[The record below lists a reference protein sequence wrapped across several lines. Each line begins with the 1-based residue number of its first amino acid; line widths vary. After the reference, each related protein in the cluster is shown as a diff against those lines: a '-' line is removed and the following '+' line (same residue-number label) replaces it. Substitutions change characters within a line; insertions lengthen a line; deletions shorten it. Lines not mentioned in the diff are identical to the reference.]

1 MAEWSESARHRSAKP
16 ATSVRIRLGAQ
27 TTNKMETTEIKL
39 HTFYGVVKEK
49 REFKWGGFLLLETFN
64 GKYQCVLKEID
75 MTTIKHESYVQIEGE
90 LVDATIKKELV
101 VSDVEI
107 VVKSIKTLSEPTELP
122 GINIYEKTVNADQN
136 LIFDNRPYVLRNE
149 TNRCIF
155 KIQSKIQ
162 SLFRRF
168 LEEKE
173 FISISTPKLVSN
185 GAEGGTNVFKL
196 DYFGKEAYLAQSP
209 QFYKQMMCGVFGK
222 VYETAPVFR
231 AEKHNTSR
239 HLNEYL
245 SMDVEMVIKEN
256 MSEIILLQAEL
267 MTYIFENLCSECG
280 DELLY
285 LGVKELPSK
294 SMTMTIE
301 HAKRLLGSPISDSH
315 SYDLTGPE
323 EVEISKYA
331 KEKHGADFVFL
342 THYGTNMRP
351 FYTKDSKNGITTES
365 YDVIYKGIEITSGGQ
380 RKETYEEYV
389 QAIRSRGMKQEP
401 FESYLSTF
409 KVGMPLHGGFAIGLE
424 RLTAKI
430 CNVESV
436 KMATL
441 FPRDVDRLT
450 P

>member
-1 MAEWSESARHRSAKP
+1 
-16 ATSVRIRLGAQ
+16 
-27 TTNKMETTEIKL
+27 METTEQTKL
-39 HTFYGVVKEK
+39 LPFYGVVKEK

-64 GKYQCVLKEID
+64 GIYQCVLKGID
-75 MTTIKHESYVQIEGE
+75 MTTIKHESYVLIEGE
-90 LVDATIKKELV
+90 LVDAKIKKELV
-101 VSDVEI
+101 VSDKEI
-107 VVKSIKTLSEPTELP
+107 VVKNIKTLSEPFELP
-122 GINIYEKTVNADQN
+122 TINIYEKTVNADQN
-136 LIFDNRPYVLRNE
+136 VIFDNRQYVLRNE
-149 TNRCIF
+149 SNKCIF
-155 KIQSKIQ
+155 KIQAKIQ

-168 LEEKE
+168 LEEKG

-196 DYFGKEAYLAQSP
+196 DYFGKEACLAQSP

-222 VYETAPVFR
+222 VFETAPVFR

-256 MSEIILLQAEL
+256 MSEIIVLQAEM
-267 MTYIFENLCSECG
+267 MTYILGGLCGECG
-280 DELLY
+280 EELIY
-285 LGVKELPSK
+285 LGVKELPSE
-294 SMTMTIE
+294 SMVMTIE
-301 HAKRLLGSPISDSH
+301 EAKRILGSPISDSH

-331 KEKHGADFVFL
+331 KEKYNADFVFL
-342 THYGTNMRP
+342 THYGTTMRP
-351 FYTKDSKNGITTES
+351 FYTKESKNGITTES
-365 YDVIYKGIEITSGGQ
+365 YDVLYKGIEITSGGQ

-389 QAIRSRGMKQEP
+389 KALRSRGMNQEM
-401 FESYLSTF
+401 FESYLNTF
-409 KVGMPLHGGFAIGLE
+409 KIGMPLHGGFAIGLE

-430 CNVESV
+430 CNLESV